1 MANRNV
7 SARRRTSVPE
17 AAGASTQSKKDYA
30 EFRPSGALTGAITS
44 VVDFCCR
51 RAWLV
56 VILSVLVS
64 LASGLYAAR
73 HFAINTDINQLIS
86 PNLEWRQRQL
96 AFDKAFPQLQNQI
109 IVVIDAKTPELGEEA
124 ASGLTERIKARTDQF
139 HSVYRPDGGDFFRHD
154 GLLFQPAEK
163 IQGTLEQAGRGQAL
177 LAPLAA
183 DPSLRGLMDSF
194 GMVSTAVQTRRAKYD
209 DFAGSFDSL
218 GDVFEQALDGKV
230 PFFSWRKLLTGE
242 EAAPRDLRRFIEV
255 QPKLDF
261 SALEPGKKATD
272 AIRAMVSDLGFTPD
286 KGLRVRLTGDVPLSD
301 DEFSTVQEHAWLNN
315 IGTVLVVL
323 LLLFLAL
330 KSPKIVFAVYASVGV
345 GLIITAAIGL
355 AMVGALNLI
364 SIAFAVLFIGIGADF
379 GIQFSVR
386 YRAERYAHDNL
397 YEALKLAAQRAGRP
411 LALAATATACGFLAF
426 VPTVYR
432 GVSEL
437 GLIAGVGMI
446 IAFLASVTVLPALLT
461 LTRPGRES
469 APVGYKFL
477 APADRFIARHRYS
490 VVVGTLA
497 VVLIAT
503 PLLRNLTFDFNP
515 LNLRSKNVESVSTLL
530 DLMNDPNNT
539 PNTIDVVAPTLAAAK
554 PLADRLARLA
564 EVRQVV
570 DLATFVPPD
579 QDQKIAM
586 IKAAAGQIL
595 PAISPPSTK
604 PPPSDADDKLALNAM
619 ADRLQNSSARATGR
633 VGDQA
638 KRFVSLLHR
647 LADAPESARN
657 AVRTALL
664 PPLKTTLALLRDSLQ
679 PYAVSVETLPTD
691 LKREWVASTGQA
703 RIQVSPTGDA
713 NDNATLQRFTDA
725 VYAVS
730 PDAVGTPVAIVE
742 SGKTV
747 VSAFAIAGALALSSI
762 AILLYIVLRRV
773 SDVLLT
779 LVPLLLAGLV
789 TLEICVLIGL
799 KLNFAN
805 IIALPLLLGL
815 GVAFKIYFVM
825 AWRAGVTDLLQS
837 SLTRAVFFSAL
848 STATAFG
855 SLWLSSH
862 PGTSSM
868 GKLLALSLVCTLAA
882 AVLFQPALMG
892 PPRVKAGHEAA

>member
-1 MANRNV
+1 MKKAPLAK
-7 SARRRTSVPE
+7 SLSQP
-17 AAGASTQSKKDYA
+17 AGEKKDYA
-30 EFRPSGALTGAITS
+30 AFRPSGALTAAIIS
-44 VVDFCCR
+44 IVDFCCR

-56 VILSVLVS
+56 LVISILVS
-64 LASGLYAAR
+64 IGCGIFAAR

-86 PNLEWRQRQL
+86 PNLPWRQKQL
-96 AFDKAFPQLQNQI
+96 AFDRAFPQRQDQI
-109 IVVIDAKTPELGEEA
+109 TVVIDARTPELGVEA
-124 ASGLTERIKARTDQF
+124 AASLTERLKARPEQIEF
-139 HSVYRPDGGDFFRHD
+139 VRRPDGDEFFKRD
-154 GLLFQPAEK
+154 ALLFLPPDK
-163 IQGTLEQAGRGQAL
+163 IQATLQQAGRGQAL

-183 DPSLRGLMDSF
+183 DPSLRGLMDAF
-194 GMVSTAVQTRRAKYD
+194 DMVSTAVRTRQAKYD
-209 DFAGSFDSL
+209 DFSGPFGSL
-218 GDVFEQALDGKV
+218 GDVFDDALNGKT
-230 PFFSWRKLLTGE
+230 PFFSWRKLMTGE
-242 EAAPRDLRRFIEV
+242 EPTSRDLRRFIEV
-255 QPKLDF
+255 KPKLDF
-261 SALEPGKKATD
+261 SSLQPGQAATNV
-272 AIRAMVSDLGFTPD
+272 IRAAAADLGLTPD
-286 KGLRVRLTGDVPLSD
+286 RGVRVRLTGDVPLA
-301 DEFSTVQEHAWLNN
+301 DEEFATVQEHAWLNN
-315 IGTVLVVL
+315 LGTVVVVL
-323 LLLFLAL
+323 FLLFLAL
-330 KSPKIVFAVYASVGV
+330 KSPKIVFAVYASVAV
-345 GLIITAAIGL
+345 GLIVTAAIGL

-386 YRAERYAHDNL
+386 YRAERHADDNL
-397 YEALKLAAQRAGRP
+397 LRALHNAAARAGRP

-446 IAFLASVTVLPALLT
+446 IAFFASITVLPALLT
-461 LTRPGRES
+461 LTRPGPEGVQ
-469 APVGYKFL
+469 VGYRFL
-477 APADRFIARHRYS
+477 APADRFIARHRY
-490 VVVGTLA
+490 VIVFGTLA
-497 VVLIAT
+497 IVLLGT

-515 LNLRSKNVESVSTLL
+515 LNLRSNRVESVSTLL
-530 DLMNDPNNT
+530 DLMNDPDNT
-539 PNTIDVVAPTLAAAK
+539 PNTIDVLAPSLDAAK
-554 PLADRLARLA
+554 PLAERLAALP
-564 EVRQVV
+564 EVRQVLT
-570 DLATFVPPD
+570 LASFVPQD

-586 IKAAAGQIL
+586 VKPAADQIL
-595 PAISPPSTK
+595 PAISPPGTK
-604 PPPSDADDKLALNAM
+604 PSPSDADDRLALNAM
-619 ADRLQNSSARATGR
+619 ADKLQTTSARATGK

-647 LADAPESARN
+647 LADAPQSVRDV
-657 AVRTALL
+657 VRTALL

-679 PYAVSVETLPTD
+679 PEPVTVDTLPPE
-691 LKREWVASTGQA
+691 LKREWVAANGEARVQA
-703 RIQVSPTGDA
+703 SPKGDA

-725 VYAVS
+725 VYSVS
-730 PDAVGTPVAIVE
+730 DRAVGTPVAIVE
-742 SGKTV
+742 SGRTV
-747 VSAFAIAGALALSSI
+747 VQAFAIAGALALSSI
-762 AILLYIVLRRV
+762 AILLFVVLRRI

-825 AWRAGVTDLLQS
+825 AWRAGVTELLQS

>member
-1 MANRNV
+1 M
-7 SARRRTSVPE
+7 SE
-17 AAGASTQSKKDYA
+17 KKDYA
-30 EFRPSGALTGAITS
+30 SFRPSGALTAAI
-44 VVDFCCR
+44 VAIVDFCCR

-56 VILSVLVS
+56 VILSILVS
-64 LASGLYAAR
+64 LGCGVFAAR

-86 PNLEWRQRQL
+86 PNLPWRQKQL
-96 AFDKAFPQLQNQI
+96 AFDKAFPQRQDQI
-109 IVVIDAKTPELGEEA
+109 IVVIDARTAELGEEA
-124 ASGLTERIKARTDQF
+124 AAGLAEKLKARPDQF
-139 HSVYRPDGGDFFRHD
+139 EFVRRPDGDDFFRHD
-154 GLLFQPAEK
+154 GLLFQSPEK
-163 IQGTLEQAGRGQAL
+163 IQATLEQAGRGQAL

-194 GMVSTAVQTRRAKYD
+194 GMVSTAVQTGQAKYQ
-209 DFAGSFDSL
+209 DFSGSFDTL
-218 GDVFEQALDGKV
+218 GDVFEDALNGKT
-230 PFFSWRKLLTGE
+230 PFFSWRKLMTGE
-242 EAAPRDLRRFIEV
+242 EAGPRELRRFIEV
-255 QPKLDF
+255 KPKLDF
-261 SALEPGKKATD
+261 SSLQPGEAATSV
-272 AIRAMVSDLGFTPD
+272 IRSSVAELGLTPD
-286 KGLRVRLTGDVPLSD
+286 KGVRVRLTGDVPLSD
-301 DEFSTVQEHAWLNN
+301 EEFATVQEHAWANN
-315 IGTVLVVL
+315 LGTVVIVLV
-323 LLLFLAL
+323 LLFLAL
-330 KSPKIVFAVYASVGV
+330 KSPKIVFAVYASVAV
-345 GLIITAAIGL
+345 GLVVTAAIGL

-386 YRAERYAHDNL
+386 YRAERHAHDNL
-397 YEALKLAAQRAGRP
+397 HRALDLAASRAGRP

-446 IAFLASVTVLPALLT
+446 IAFIASITVLPALLM
-461 LTRPGRES
+461 LTRPGPE
-469 APVGYKFL
+469 AEQVGYQFL
-477 APADRFIARHRYS
+477 APGDRFIARHRY
-490 VVVGTLA
+490 VIVFGTLA
-497 VVLIAT
+497 IVLLAT

-515 LNLRSKNVESVSTLL
+515 LNLRSNKVESVSTLL
-530 DLMNDPNNT
+530 DLMNDPDNT
-539 PNTIDVVAPTLAAAK
+539 PNTIDVIAPSVDAAG
-554 PLADRLARLA
+554 PLAQRLSALP

-570 DLATFVPPD
+570 DLATFVPQD
-579 QDQKIAM
+579 QDRKIAM
-586 IKAAAGQIL
+586 INGAAARIL
-595 PAISPPSTK
+595 PAISPQGVK
-604 PPPSDADDKLALNAM
+604 PPPSDAEDKLALNTT
-619 ADRLQNSSARATGR
+619 ADKLQTTSARATGK

-647 LADAPESARN
+647 LADAPESVRN
-657 AVRTALL
+657 TVRTALI
-664 PPLKTTLALLRDSLQ
+664 PPLKTTIELLRDSLR
-679 PYAVSVETLPTD
+679 PEPVRIDTLPAE
-691 LKREWVASTGQA
+691 LKREWVAAGGET
-703 RIQVSPTGDA
+703 RVQVSPKGDA

-725 VYAVS
+725 VYSVS
-730 PDAVGTPVAIVE
+730 SDAVGTPVAIVE

-747 VSAFAIAGALALSSI
+747 VQAFAIAGALALGSI
-762 AILLYIVLRRV
+762 AILLFIVLRRI

-825 AWRAGVTDLLQS
+825 AWRAGVTELLQS